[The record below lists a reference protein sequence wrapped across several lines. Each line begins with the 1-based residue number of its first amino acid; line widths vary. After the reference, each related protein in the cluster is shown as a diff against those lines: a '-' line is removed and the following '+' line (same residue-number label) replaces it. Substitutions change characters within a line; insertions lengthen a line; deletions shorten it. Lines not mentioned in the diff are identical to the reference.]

1 MTHVTSRLIAKNR
14 DQLWNP
20 TLGNR
25 VWATFTFTFS
35 FNTAQALRL
44 AGENVLC
51 TSLALS
57 KHLPAGEV
65 VCDEPFYTVSQKKQD
80 TKLLPIT
87 SPNIGR
93 FSKFFHC

>member
-25 VWATFTFTFS
+25 VWATFTFNS
-35 FNTAQALRL
+35 ALALRR

-65 VCDEPFYTVSQKKQD
+65 VCDESF
-80 TKLLPIT
+80 
-87 SPNIGR
+87 
-93 FSKFFHC
+93 